1 MSQSLHA
8 NLVYLYLFK
17 LGDRLLGPK
26 LPQIAT
32 DTPESIL
39 R

>member
-1 MSQSLHA
+1 MSQSLHD

-17 LGDRLLGPK
+17 LVDKFLGPK

-32 DTPESIL
+32 DTP
-39 R
+39 